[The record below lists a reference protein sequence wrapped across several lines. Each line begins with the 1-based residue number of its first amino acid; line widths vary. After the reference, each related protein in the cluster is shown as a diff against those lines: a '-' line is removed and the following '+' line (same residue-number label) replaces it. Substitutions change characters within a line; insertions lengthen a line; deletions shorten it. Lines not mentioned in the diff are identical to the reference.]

1 MSREKILITTSW
13 ISTIGNAILSVSKI
27 IIGLFAGSLA
37 VVGDGIDSAT
47 DVVISIVMIFT
58 ARLINRP
65 PSKKYVF
72 GYEKAEGIATKILSL
87 VIFYAGVQ
95 MLLSSTKNIFSDEV
109 KEIPS
114 AIAIYVTIFSII
126 GKLLLASY
134 QYKQGKKINS
144 SMLTANAIN
153 MRNDVVISTS
163 VLLGLI
169 FTFIFKLPILDSIT
183 GLIISLFI
191 IKSSISIF
199 IDSNVELMYGVK
211 DVNVYNKIFEAVEKV
226 PGASNPHRVRS
237 RMIGNLYMITLDIE
251 VNPQITITQAHEIA
265 DAVEKSIINSVD
277 NVYDILVHVEPK
289 KLGFASSDDE
299 KQNYERMK
307 NSVMEE
313 VRRIFKPE
321 FLNRIDETIV
331 FRSLNKNDMKQIVT
345 LMLKD
350 LTDRCKSQM
359 DITLHVRDSV
369 KNYIVEKAYEPKYGA
384 RPLRRK
390 IQNEIEDQL
399 AEEILDGKVKKG
411 DEVIVTTKKNAVV
424 FEVKEQ

>member
-163 VLLGLI
+163 DLWI
-169 FTFIFKLPILDSIT
+169 HFY
-183 GLIISLFI
+183 
-191 IKSSISIF
+191 IK
-199 IDSNVELMYGVK
+199 
-211 DVNVYNKIFEAVEKV
+211 
-226 PGASNPHRVRS
+226 
-237 RMIGNLYMITLDIE
+237 GNHIE
-251 VNPQITITQAHEIA
+251 IPYH
-265 DAVEKSIINSVD
+265 S
-277 NVYDILVHVEPK
+277 
-289 KLGFASSDDE
+289 
-299 KQNYERMK
+299 
-307 NSVMEE
+307 
-313 VRRIFKPE
+313 
-321 FLNRIDETIV
+321 
-331 FRSLNKNDMKQIVT
+331 
-345 LMLKD
+345 
-350 LTDRCKSQM
+350 
-359 DITLHVRDSV
+359 
-369 KNYIVEKAYEPKYGA
+369 
-384 RPLRRK
+384 
-390 IQNEIEDQL
+390 
-399 AEEILDGKVKKG
+399 
-411 DEVIVTTKKNAVV
+411 
-424 FEVKEQ
+424 